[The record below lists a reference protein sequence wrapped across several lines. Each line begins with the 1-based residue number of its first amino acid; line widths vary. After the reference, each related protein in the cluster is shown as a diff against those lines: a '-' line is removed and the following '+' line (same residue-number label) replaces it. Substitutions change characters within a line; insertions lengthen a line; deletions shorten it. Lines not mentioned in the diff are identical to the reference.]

1 MTREEISRE
10 TAKELVDEA
19 AFGFLVI
26 GDAEPKPTLGTVPLD
41 ELEYEISV
49 ETYRFGTEADSE

>member
-19 AFGFLVI
+19 EFGFLVI
-26 GDAEPKPTLGTVPLD
+26 GDVESKPTLGTVPLD
-41 ELEYEISV
+41 ELECEISV